1 MVQCIG
7 FDVHSK
13 QTVACVYNP
22 VDQTEHYEVL
32 PTEEEALAAF
42 LRSQPV
48 KSRLALEVNGMA
60 GRLCD
65 ALRPLVTDLQVANP
79 SLTPW
84 IFRTA
89 TKTDRLDAK
98 KLAVL
103 MSVGQLPTVH
113 MPRKEIREWRAL
125 IQHRRRLLER
135 RTQVKNRIR
144 ALLLN
149 EGLRK
154 EHPGCWWTQR
164 NVRWIRSCVEQLSC
178 SRARALEDLLDQ
190 LALYER
196 QVKRVTVQLDKQGH
210 EHSGVCLLMTI
221 PGIGPRTAEAVV
233 AYADEVARFARSR
246 EFAAYFGV
254 TPKLDESAECRR
266 IGRISKRGP
275 SVVRWL
281 IVEAAWRAIRRSPGL
296 RRFHERVM
304 HGQKGRKKIATVAV
318 ARKLLVIMFAMLSTG
333 EEFNE
338 ALVGNANWLNQGQ

>member
-1 MVQCIG
+1 MVQFIG

-22 VDQTEHYEVL
+22 ADQTERYEVL
-32 PTEEEALAAF
+32 PTDEEALAAF

-48 KSRLALEVNGMA
+48 KSRLAFEVNGMA
-60 GRLCD
+60 GRLYD
-65 ALRPLVTDLQVANP
+65 GLRPLVTDLEVANP

-84 IFRTA
+84 IFRAA

-113 MPRKEIREWRAL
+113 MPSKAVREWRAL

-144 ALLLN
+144 SLLLN

-154 EHPGCWWTQR
+154 EHAGGWWTQC
-164 NVRWIRSCVEQLSC
+164 NVRWIRSCVDMLSC

-196 QVKRVTVQLDKQGH
+196 QIKRVTVQLDQQGQDH
-210 EHSGVCLLMTI
+210 PAVCLLMTV
-221 PGIGPRTAEAVV
+221 PGVGPRTAEAVV
-233 AYADEVARFARSR
+233 AYADEVARFCRSR
-246 EFAAYFGV
+246 QFASYFGM
-254 TPKLDESAECRR
+254 TPRLDESALRR
-266 IGRISKRGP
+266 REGHISKCGP

-281 IVEAAWRAIRRSPGL
+281 VVEAAWRAMRKSPAL
-296 RRFHERVM
+296 HCFHERVM
-304 HGQKGRKKIATVAV
+304 HGQKGRKKVATVAL
-318 ARKLLVIMFAMLSTG
+318 ARKLLVIMFAMLKTG
-333 EEFNE
+333 ETYNE
-338 ALVGNANWLNQGQ
+338 ALVGRSQWL